1 MPKYWTVV
9 RQSHT
14 LSFPQ
19 FFPLLSFLLD
29 NGRNF
34 MWKLSPDLHS
44 KQNKKT
50 ESKHVIFFFPISS
63 QLFTKMYASSYTCTV
78 ENHGKNYGNVGSD
91 SHNRSKTDQRQLSE
105 SSNYQSTRKETGLY
119 TSWIRYQNL
128 PRQIEACFLRCVEM
142 QQTAEQLES
151 DKVKKK
157 CCMENSELKWILINF
172 VITLIYE
179 KLYNAY

>member
-19 FFPLLSFLLD
+19 FFPLYLSSWTMGEILCGGWVQTCTA
-29 NGRNF
+29 NRIKRRKG
-34 MWKLSPDLHS
+34 
-44 KQNKKT
+44 
-50 ESKHVIFFFPISS
+50 KHVIFFPISS